1 MMELR
6 DLRYFL
12 AAVEAGSLTTAA
24 RRVHAS
30 QPTLSHAVARLE
42 RELGEGLLERPRNR
56 RSGVRASAAGRRL
69 AERARRALAEIDG
82 IRSDIADLH
91 GLLAGE
97 LTIGSIQSLNLTLL
111 PGALARFAQRHARV
125 ALRLR
130 THAGED
136 LPGEVRAGRCDLAC
150 VAGVPAAALAG
161 CRRRLLMREEFVA
174 IVRRDDPLARLGR
187 VPLARLAARP
197 WLSVLG
203 GTYTRRLL
211 DDACRAAGF
220 APQVVLELESGE
232 ALRET
237 VRAGYGLTVLPTGYL
252 RADDPGLVAV
262 QLLQPTPLRE
272 VVALLPNDRP
282 ASRAAA
288 AFLAELIRG

>member
-1 MMELR
+1 MELR
-6 DLRYFL
+6 DLGYFL
-12 AAVEAGSLTTAA
+12 AAVEAGSLTAAA

-42 RELGEGLLERPRNR
+42 RELGEGLLERSRNR
-56 RSGVRASAAGRRL
+56 RSGVRPTTAGRRL
-69 AERARRALAEIDG
+69 AERARRALSEVDG
-82 IRSDIADLH
+82 IRSDIADLR

-97 LTIGSIQSLNLTLL
+97 LTIGSIQSLNSTLL
-111 PGALARFAQRHARV
+111 PGALARFARRHGGID
-125 ALRLR
+125 LRLC

-136 LPGEVRAGRCDLAC
+136 LPGELRAGRCDLAL
-150 VAGVPAAALAG
+150 VAGIPAEALSG
-161 CRRRLLMREEFVA
+161 CRRRLLLREEFVA
-174 IVRRDDPLARLGR
+174 IVRRDDPLARLR
-187 VPLARLAARP
+187 SVPLRRLAARP
-197 WLSVLG
+197 WLSVLS

-220 APQVVLELESGE
+220 TPQVELELESGE

-237 VRAGYGLTVLPTGYL
+237 VRAGYGLTVLPAGYL

-262 QLLQPTPLRE
+262 QLLDPTPLRE
-272 VVALLPNDRP
+272 VAALLPGDRP
-282 ASRAAA
+282 ASRLAA